1 AGLRAESM
9 WYLEVTPGY
18 FDVLRI
24 PMIAGRGLHSSD
36 ATTGA
41 VINES
46 LARLYWPNEDP
57 VGRTFLTAVP
67 GGLASREV
75 IGVVRNAYTTG
86 LDQVPPMIYGLLTR
100 PRPLQFPKLLVR
112 GGVAADVSRIVSRI
126 DSRVH
131 ATTAPLSAQVDE
143 RLQSSRY
150 GAALAATLGG
160 FALILAAV
168 GTCGVFA
175 YAVRQRTR
183 EIGVRI

>member
-1 AGLRAESM
+1 
-9 WYLEVTPGY
+9 
-18 FDVLRI
+18 
-24 PMIAGRGLHSSD
+24 
-36 ATTGA
+36 
-41 VINES
+41 
-46 LARLYWPNEDP
+46 
-57 VGRTFLTAVP
+57 
-67 GGLASREV
+67 
-75 IGVVRNAYTTG
+75 
-86 LDQVPPMIYGLLTR
+86 
-100 PRPLQFPKLLVR
+100 LLVR

-183 EIGVRI
+183 EIGVRIALGAQPFAVVQLILFEQSRALLWGLLVGVFGAVAASIVLRRFLYGLSPFDPIAYAAVSAALAVAALAASYPPVRRVTRIDPV